1 MKFAF
6 LNPTVIA
13 LDDVPQDVFDKL
25 YDMVHLA
32 HTHSDHDD
40 SGNPQLSVRGGQQI
54 QLVPN
59 EFGLDTDV
67 LKEYIE
73 KIAQEYLD
81 SIQQQNPLVNLASVK
96 PLLISAWTIK
106 QGPGDYQ
113 ALHSHESNLSG
124 NIYIDVPVLEN
135 AKPSDSQIEFKLP
148 MTKDIAHFIFS
159 DSWRFQPEKG
169 KMIVFPGHIPHTVYP
184 WNGQG
189 HRIVLAWDVQLVD
202 RAVDIK

>member
-1 MKFAF
+1 
-6 LNPTVIA
+6 
-13 LDDVPQDVFDKL
+13 
-25 YDMVHLA
+25 
-32 HTHSDHDD
+32 
-40 SGNPQLSVRGGQQI
+40 
-54 QLVPN
+54 
-59 EFGLDTDV
+59 
-67 LKEYIE
+67 
-73 KIAQEYLD
+73 
-81 SIQQQNPLVNLASVK
+81 
-96 PLLISAWTIK
+96 
-106 QGPGDYQ
+106 
-113 ALHSHESNLSG
+113 
-124 NIYIDVPVLEN
+124 VLEN